1 VQSAYFRDTQRE
13 FLGKTG
19 GILDAPRLCMAGVR
33 RFQDLECHKLA
44 VEIRREVLRLTRR
57 EAVRRDFRFLHQ
69 IRDSSRGAPRN
80 IAEGYSRFNPTEIVP
95 FLTYAKA
102 SLDETRNH
110 MEDGQKDGHFT
121 EKETETVLSLVGRA
135 IAAIMRWMQYLE
147 SPAARAFYA
156 KHRARRRG
164 EEAGG
169 EPNPRTKKPRT
180 KEP

>member
-1 VQSAYFRDTQRE
+1 M
-13 FLGKTG
+13 
-19 GILDAPRLCMAGVR
+19 PGVT
-33 RFQDLECHKLA
+33 RFSDLECHKLA
-44 VEIRREVLRLTRR
+44 VEIRRHVLRLTRR

-69 IRDSSRGAPRN
+69 IRDSARGAPRN

-110 MEDGQKDGHFT
+110 IVDGRDDGYFT
-121 EKETETVLSLVGRA
+121 EKEADTVLALVGRT
-135 IAAIMRWMQYLE
+135 IAAVVRWIQYLE

-156 KHRARRRG
+156 KHRARRRAT
-164 EEAGG
+164 EVPRATK
-169 EPNPRTKKPRT
+169 PRTTEPRTTEPRT